1 MALSNT
7 IYDDIMHEYELIRY
21 NNDMLHRDRTLEVE
35 EKIPEF
41 REISDKIVTL
51 AFSSARS
58 YIRGN
63 DSSLNGLGSTI
74 SQLSKKKKQLLSDN
88 GFPEDYLSPIYR
100 CNICHDTGYV
110 NNARCSCLKSRLAY
124 SKYDQAGIHRVLE
137 SENFDNFDFDRY
149 SPEVREDMHKV
160 YDGAREYIENF
171 GKNFRNLLFLGS
183 VGSGKTF
190 MTNCIV
196 KELLDRGHFCLYFS
210 AFSLFDTLSDHIF
223 GGRSNDEKRELQND
237 LYSCDLLVIDDLGT
251 EVTNTFVRSQF
262 FAILNERAIRQKSA
276 IISSNLSLEKIQAD
290 YSERSF
296 SRLLSSSDLYRFNSA
311 DIRLKNQEGN

>member
-1 MALSNT
+1 MALPNSV
-7 IYDDIMHEYELIRY
+7 YDDIMHEYEVIRF
-21 NNDMLHRDRTLEVE
+21 NNDMLHRDRTIEVE

-41 REISDKIVTL
+41 REISDKIITL
-51 AFSSARS
+51 AFTSAKN

-63 DSSLNGLGSTI
+63 DSSLNGIGGKI
-74 SQLSKKKKQLLSDN
+74 SELSRQKRRLLSEN
-88 GFPEDYLSPIYR
+88 GFPEDYLSPIYK
-100 CNICHDTGYV
+100 CNDCHDTGYV
-110 NNARCSCLKSRLAY
+110 DNKRCHCLKSRLAY
-124 SKYDQAGIHRVLE
+124 SKYDQSGIQQALKR
-137 SENFDNFDFDRY
+137 ENFSFFDFDSY
-149 SPEVREDMHKV
+149 SPEVVDEMHTV
-160 YDGAREYIENF
+160 YDGAQQYI
-171 GKNFRNLLFLGS
+171 KNFDKVYKNLLFLGS

-196 KELLDRGHFCLYFS
+196 KALLDKGYFCLYFS

-223 GGRSNDEKRELQND
+223 GEKSRDEKTELQRD
-237 LYSCDLLVIDDLGT
+237 LYNCDLLVIDDLGT

-262 FAILNERAIRQKSA
+262 FDILNARAIRQKPT

-311 DIRLKNQEGN
+311 DIRLRKRKE

>member
-7 IYDDIMHEYELIRY
+7 IYDNIMHEYELIRY
-21 NNDMLHRDRTLEVE
+21 NNDMIHRDRTMEVE

-41 REISDKIVTL
+41 REISDKIITL
-51 AFSSARS
+51 AFTSAKD

-63 DSSLNGLGSTI
+63 DNSLNGVGGKI
-74 SQLSKKKKQLLSDN
+74 SELSRKKRRLLSEN
-88 GFPEDYLSPIYR
+88 GFPEDYLSPIYK
-100 CNICHDTGYV
+100 CPDCMDTGYV
-110 NNARCSCLKSRLAY
+110 DNERCHCLKSRLAY
-124 SKYDQAGIHRVLE
+124 SRYNQSGIQKILTK
-137 SENFDNFDFDRY
+137 ENFDAFDFGSY
-149 SPEVREDMHKV
+149 SSEVETEMHKV
-160 YDGAREYIENF
+160 YDDMQRYIENF
-171 GKNFRNLLFLGS
+171 GNGFRNLLFLGS

-196 KELLDRGHFCLYFS
+196 KELLDRGYFCLYFS
-210 AFSLFDTLSDHIF
+210 AFNLFDTLSDYIF
-223 GGRSNDEKRELQND
+223 GEKSKDEKAELQQD

-262 FAILNERAIRQKSA
+262 FAILNERATRQKPT

-311 DIRLKNQEGN
+311 DIRLRKRD